1 MALLAERETCDSIVI
16 KIHAP
21 REKHHVPKSPRARAH
36 RYPVPHFVRLRAR
49 IETRRS
55 PRSGSR
61 SRHVAH
67 RRHSQSRGCNHSES
81 SKTFL
86 LSNDIAE
93 DAFPGPMVGLR
104 GRKHRHLEKRMGRM
118 VLRRALFSCRLLLL
132 TYARG
137 ARARDAQSSSVDVF
151 SSSERIRYANEM
163 IIKLN
168 TNMCSSF

>member
-1 MALLAERETCDSIVI
+1 MTASSLKYT
-16 KIHAP
+16 H
-21 REKHHVPKSPRARAH
+21 REKKQHVSTSPRARAH
-36 RYPVPHFVRLRAR
+36 RYPVPRFLRLRAR

-118 VLRRALFSCRLLLL
+118 VLRRALFSSRLLLL
-132 TYARG
+132 TR
-137 ARARDAQSSSVDVF
+137 ARARDAQSSSVDFF

-168 TNMCSSF
+168 TNMCSSFKT